1 MSDTSHAAARGPSH
15 RGVEIGVAIAM
26 IAFGAI
32 VIAGSLQ
39 VGIGW
44 GPEGPKAGFFPF
56 YLGVSIILASVMNLL
71 AATTQDP
78 RKVFA
83 DWSQLRSVLSV
94 VIPTTIYVV
103 AVPFAG
109 IYVASL
115 VLIAV
120 FMIWLGRYSVALSA
134 AISIGTVV
142 AIYFMFEKWFLVPLP
157 KGPIEDFFNL

>member
-1 MSDTSHAAARGPSH
+1 MNDTSHAAASGPSH

-71 AATTQDP
+71 AATTLDP

-157 KGPIEDFFNL
+157 KGPIENFFNL

>member
-1 MSDTSHAAARGPSH
+1 MSDTSHAAASGPSH

-56 YLGVSIILASVMNLL
+56 YLGVTIILASVMNLL

-94 VIPTTIYVV
+94 VIPTAIYVV
-103 AVPFAG
+103 AVPYIG

-120 FMIWLGRYSVALSA
+120 FMMWLGRYSIAMSA

-142 AIYFMFEKWFLVPLP
+142 AVYFMFEKWFLVPLP

>member
-1 MSDTSHAAARGPSH
+1 MSDTSHAAASGPSH

-56 YLGVSIILASVMNLL
+56 YLGVSIILASAMNLL

-103 AVPFAG
+103 AVPFTG

-157 KGPIEDFFNL
+157 KGPIEDFFHL